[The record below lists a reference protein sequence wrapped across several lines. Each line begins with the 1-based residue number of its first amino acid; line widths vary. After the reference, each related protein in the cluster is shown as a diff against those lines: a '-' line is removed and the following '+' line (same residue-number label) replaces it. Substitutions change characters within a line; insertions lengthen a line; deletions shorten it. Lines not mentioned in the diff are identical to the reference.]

1 MVRETVRCL
10 RTLIILLF
18 VAAITAAPTIEL
30 TTVPVSD
37 EDNTTLSTELQPP
50 PLPQEEEHHYV
61 VFIVN
66 MFGVNNVSDET
77 FDEIA
82 KNENFTELIEP
93 LGSLL
98 LIVEVDDNDEETNVP
113 VNLDEVADDLE
124 TSEGLHV
131 EKIYKA
137 GETNM
142 LKVKLDS
149 AAANSI
155 ISSKN
160 KLDKMKKVRNRRTPC
175 LKCHSKTSTYPQYGG
190 GNSYGGNNG
199 YGTGS
204 GYGGG
209 GGFGGG
215 FGGGG
220 GYGSGGGGGYGTGGG
235 GGYGTG
241 GGAGYGTGGGRGG
254 YGNNGYGNSGYGNGG
269 GRGGY
274 GSGGCGGGGCGGGYP
289 SGGGTEHIACQ
300 KAAITSVI
308 SVIGGHPSGGGCSTC
323 GGGGGVNAHVAT
335 SVDVNTQWYV

>member
-18 VAAITAAPTIEL
+18 VAAITAAPAIEL
-30 TTVPVSD
+30 TTVPPSD
-37 EDNTTLSTELQPP
+37 ADDTTLSTELQPP
-50 PLPQEEEHHYV
+50 PLPQEEKHQYV
-61 VFIVN
+61 VFIIN
-66 MFGVNNVSDET
+66 IFGVNNVSGET
-77 FDEIA
+77 SDEIM
-82 KNENFTELIEP
+82 KDEVYENFAEFTEP

-98 LIVEVDDNDEETNVP
+98 LIVEVDDNDTETDVP

-131 EKIYKA
+131 VKFHKA

-142 LKVKLDS
+142 LKVKFDK
-149 AAANSI
+149 ADANSI
-155 ISSKN
+155 IPSKN

-175 LKCHSKTSTYPQYGG
+175 LKCHSKTSTYPEYGG
-190 GNSYGGNNG
+190 GNNYGSGN
-199 YGTGS
+199 

-220 GYGSGGGGGYGTGGG
+220 GYGTGGGGGYGTGGG

-241 GGAGYGTGGGRGG
+241 SGG
-254 YGNNGYGNSGYGNGG
+254 GYGNGG

-274 GSGGCGGGGCGGGYP
+274 GNGGRGGYGNDGRGGYGNGGCGGGGCGGGYP
-289 SGGGTEHIACQ
+289 SGGG
-300 KAAITSVI
+300 
-308 SVIGGHPSGGGCSTC
+308 GHPSGGGCSTC
-323 GGGGGVNAHVAT
+323 GGGGSINTHVAT
-335 SVDVNTQWYV
+335 SVDVNSHWGK

>member
-37 EDNTTLSTELQPP
+37 ADNTTLSTELQPP

-66 MFGVNNVSDET
+66 MFGVNNASGET
-77 FDEIA
+77 FDEIMQ
-82 KNENFTELIEP
+82 NENFTEFIVYRMFNYKWEKIQMILEADIKP

-113 VNLDEVADDLE
+113 VNLDEVANDLE

-142 LKVKLDS
+142 LKVKLDN
-149 AAANSI
+149 AGANSI
-155 ISSKN
+155 IPSKN

-175 LKCHSKTSTYPQYGG
+175 LKCHSKTSTYPEYGG

-199 YGTGS
+199 YGNGG

-215 FGGGG
+215 YGGGG

-241 GGAGYGTGGGRGG
+241 GGRGGYGNTG

-269 GRGGY
+269 
-274 GSGGCGGGGCGGGYP
+274 CGGGGCGGGYP
-289 SGGGTEHIACQ
+289 GRGGGY
-300 KAAITSVI
+300 
-308 SVIGGHPSGGGCSTC
+308 PSGGGCSTC

-335 SVDVNTQWYV
+335 SVDVNTHWYV